1 MARIVHV
8 LGDGRAGGGTTVVF
22 DLCRLL
28 KQQGEAMTIVTQSG
42 SRLAREAG
50 AGGLSV
56 VELDFSHRY
65 RTPVVA
71 VALGRA
77 LRQIRPAVVHA
88 HGARAAAPVAL
99 LPRALA
105 PRFIY
110 TVHGFHY
117 RRKPPPVR
125 QLAWLSE
132 AFCIARAGCTVFVS
146 DADFAHAR
154 SAGLLSHSREQR
166 VIKNAVS
173 VEVDTLADRPKVY
186 DIGFL
191 GRLHFQKNPLILAE
205 ILKALRPLRPSLC
218 VIGGGALAGELRSR
232 LAAAGL
238 SDQVTLC
245 GECDRATAL
254 RTLSLCRTQVLPS
267 RWEGHPLALIEAMH
281 LGLPV
286 VASDVSG
293 TAEIVAEGET
303 GYLVAAEDADA
314 YADRLRRLLADPVLR
329 EKMGQEARRR
339 AARDYS
345 LDRMVR
351 AHLEVYTAAPA
362 EAYRLIPGAPT

>member
-1 MARIVHV
+1 MARVVHV

-28 KQQGEAMTIVTQSG
+28 KQQGEAVTIVTQCG
-42 SRLAREAG
+42 SRLAREAR
-50 AGGLSV
+50 ASGLVV
-56 VELDFSHRY
+56 VELDFSRRC
-65 RTPVVA
+65 RTPFA
-71 VALGRA
+71 AIALGRA
-77 LRQIRPAVVHA
+77 LRQIGPAVVHA

-99 LPRALA
+99 LPRALLR
-105 PRFIY
+105 RFVY

-117 RRKPPPVR
+117 RRKPPPQR

-132 AFCIARAGCTVFVS
+132 AFCIARADCTVFVS
-146 DADFAHAR
+146 EADFAHAR
-154 SAGLLSHSREQR
+154 SAGLLSRSCDQR

-173 VEVDTLADRPKVY
+173 LDIDSLADAAKVY

-205 ILKALRPLRPSLC
+205 ILQAMRPLRPSLC
-218 VIGGGALAGELRSR
+218 VIGGGALAGELQARF
-232 LAAAGL
+232 AAAGIA
-238 SDQVTLC
+238 DQATLC

-254 RTLSLCRTQVLPS
+254 RTLSRCRIQILPS
-267 RWEGHPLALIEAMH
+267 RWEGHPVALIEAMH

-286 VASDVSG
+286 VASDIPG
-293 TAEIVAEGET
+293 TREIVAEGET

-314 YADRLRRLLADPVLR
+314 YAERLRRLLADAALR
-329 EKMGQEARRR
+329 ARMGQEAQRR

-345 LDRMVR
+345 LARVLR
-351 AHLEVYTAAPA
+351 AYLEVYSAAPA
-362 EAYRLIPGAPT
+362 EPYRLLPGAPT